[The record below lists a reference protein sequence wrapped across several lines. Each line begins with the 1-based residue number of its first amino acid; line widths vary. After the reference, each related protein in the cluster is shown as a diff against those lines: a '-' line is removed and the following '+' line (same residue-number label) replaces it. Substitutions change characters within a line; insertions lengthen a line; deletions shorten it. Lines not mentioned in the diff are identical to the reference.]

1 MSDLMLFRDVVRER
15 HSMRNFLPH
24 PVPED
29 ILRSVLED
37 AQHSPSNCN
46 RGPLGKRKLSHAKT
60 VFCTMWCR
68 LCVMSGIFRIPA

>member
-46 RGPLGKRKLSHAKT
+46 RRA
-60 VFCTMWCR
+60 
-68 LCVMSGIFRIPA
+68 